1 MESGRS
7 VPLEADSGEN
17 ALPLYAKS
25 LQDRG
30 LTSVGLL
37 NQEEW

>member
-1 MESGRS
+1 MGSGGS
-7 VPLEADSGEN
+7 VPLQANSGEN

-25 LQDRG
+25 LQDRD
-30 LTSVGLL
+30 LTLGLL